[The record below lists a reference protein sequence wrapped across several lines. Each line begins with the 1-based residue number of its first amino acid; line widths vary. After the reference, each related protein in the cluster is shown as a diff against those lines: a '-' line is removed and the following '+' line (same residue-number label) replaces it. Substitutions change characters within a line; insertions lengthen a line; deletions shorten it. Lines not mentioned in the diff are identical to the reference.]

1 MISNLVC
8 CLILHQPCNYGMLN
22 KIINPNNNFC
32 IVCFPN
38 IYQSSITL
46 INIQRFH
53 RSSTNISPHPFTL
66 KKISHY
72 ITSIRIILYIQH
84 HTQKLKRIVSFSS
97 HNQHSFLLAVI
108 INKQRK
114 PERKKKKIPDCRNWT
129 NNLLKLYGHSK
140 KKKTESKTPS
150 QLARCPLQTL
160 TNSQWS

>member
-8 CLILHQPCNYGMLN
+8 CLILHQPCSYGMLN

-38 IYQSSITL
+38 IYQSSTTL

-53 RSSTNISPHPFTL
+53 RSSTNISPHLFTL

-72 ITSIRIILYIQH
+72 ITPIRIILYIQP
-84 HTQKLKRIVSFSS
+84 HTHRLKRIVSFSS
-97 HNQHSFLLAVI
+97 HNQHSFLLVVI

-114 PERKKKKIPDCRNWT
+114 LEHKKRKMKYQIA
-129 NNLLKLYGHSK
+129 
-140 KKKTESKTPS
+140 EIE
-150 QLARCPLQTL
+150 
-160 TNSQWS
+160 

>member
-114 PERKKKKIPDCRNWT
+114 PERKKKKYQIAEIERT
-129 NNLLKLYGHSK
+129 IS
-140 KKKTESKTPS
+140 
-150 QLARCPLQTL
+150 
-160 TNSQWS
+160 